1 MSDGYVSLY
10 RKYRPQTFDD
20 VVEQNHIVS
29 TLKNQI
35 KSNQIA
41 HAYLFTGTRGTG
53 KTSCAKIFA
62 KAVNCLNPQDGSPC
76 FECEACKMLDGANMN
91 VMEIDAASNN
101 SVEDVREM
109 RENIKFSPV
118 GCKYKVY
125 IIDEV
130 HMLSPSAFNALLK
143 SIEEP
148 PSHIIFILATTEVHK
163 IPATILS
170 RVVRLD
176 FRLVSAQG
184 MMAHLKGIFAKEG
197 ITHEESAL
205 EEIVRMGEG
214 SVRDTLSLAE
224 CVIGYAGKNINY
236 EDVLTCMGT
245 SSKNV
250 LHNIADSI
258 LSHNIGRFFELVDDE
273 YKKGKNFAL
282 LSKEL
287 VAFFRDMMVCL
298 TCSSAKEILRLNE
311 IDFNNINE
319 LAKKYDKDDIFLAL
333 SEFTNAESEF
343 RYASNAKML
352 FESVGILCMTDE
364 EVKKNEENDDEQVS
378 GDFSAQEIW
387 GRLMSC
393 VYDKQYYALHALCG
407 DLKEFEREGN
417 VLKVSTYK
425 PGLAETYKKLGY
437 NELMQE
443 CARDLGL
450 DIVVELVQKMVVK
463 TKEEIIREK
472 LISIFGN
479 KIIFD

>member
-1 MSDGYVSLY
+1 MSEGYVSLY
-10 RKYRPQTFDD
+10 RKYRPHTFDD
-20 VVEQNHIVS
+20 VVEQKHIIS

-35 KSNQIA
+35 KSNQVA

-62 KAVNCLNPQDGSPC
+62 NAVNCLNPKDGSPC
-76 FECEACKMLDGANMN
+76 FECDACKMLDGANMN
-91 VMEIDAASNN
+91 IMEIDAASNN

-109 RENIKFSPV
+109 RENIKFAPV

-184 MMAHLKGIFAKEG
+184 MFEHLKGIFQKEG
-197 ITHEESAL
+197 IKYEDSAL
-205 EEIVRMGEG
+205 EEIVRLGDG

-224 CVIGYAGKNINY
+224 CVVGYAGKDVKY

-245 SSKNV
+245 SSKTV
-250 LHNIADSI
+250 LHNLAESI
-258 LSHNIGRFFELVDDE
+258 LSRDIGRFFQIVDDE
-273 YKKGKNFAL
+273 YKQGKNFAL

-298 TCSSAKEILRLNE
+298 TCSASKEILRLNDV
-311 IDFNNINE
+311 DFESINE
-319 LAKKYDKDDIFLAL
+319 LAKKFNKDDIFFAL
-333 SEFTNAESEF
+333 SEYTEAESEF

-352 FESVGILCMTDE
+352 FESIGILCMSDE
-364 EVKKNEENDDEQVS
+364 EVKK
-378 GDFSAQEIW
+378 
-387 GRLMSC
+387 
-393 VYDKQYYALHALCG
+393 
-407 DLKEFEREGN
+407 
-417 VLKVSTYK
+417 
-425 PGLAETYKKLGY
+425 KK
-437 NELMQE
+437 
-443 CARDLGL
+443 
-450 DIVVELVQKMVVK
+450 KMMMN
-463 TKEEIIREK
+463 R
-472 LISIFGN
+472 
-479 KIIFD
+479 